1 MGRLIESQEIAE
13 LILFLLS
20 RASSAMTGSVVVA
33 DGGITL
39 AGGYL
44 PYGEIP

>member
-1 MGRLIESQEIAE
+1 
-13 LILFLLS
+13 
-20 RASSAMTGSVVVA
+20 MTGSVVVA

-44 PYGEIP
+44 PYGELP